1 MKRNTS
7 EAKPVSVLKVL
18 LSIDKL
24 PLLKIS
30 ASNEASFSA
39 TAASVVKGAHVPVRV
54 SPLWRLNRS
63 SLESF

>member
-24 PLLKIS
+24 PCLKIS

-39 TAASVVKGAHVPVRV
+39 TAASVVKGAL
-54 SPLWRLNRS
+54 PLWR
-63 SLESF
+63 FK

>member
-24 PLLKIS
+24 PCLKIS

-39 TAASVVKGAHVPVRV
+39 TAASVVKGALL
-54 SPLWRLNRS
+54 LWR
-63 SLESF
+63 FK

>member
-24 PLLKIS
+24 PLLKIP

-39 TAASVVKGAHVPVRV
+39 TAASVVKGAL
-54 SPLWRLNRS
+54 PLWRLNRS